1 MNMPARKIDWDTD
14 NGPAENAKKQLPE
27 LAKDY
32 FAEVRTV
39 LAGNPAPADLHQLR
53 LASKRFRYS
62 LELFRPCYAAGLKER
77 IEKLKELQDLLG
89 DCNDAV
95 VTAAAVNKLFR
106 SRTAERERVRKEL
119 EKLAEKKAAAFRA
132 KWKKEFDAPGAESWW
147 TGYLARSARPPVKD

>member
-1 MNMPARKIDWDTD
+1 MAGNKIQWDPE
-14 NGPAENAKKQLPE
+14 NGPAENAKQQLPK

-39 LAGNPAPADLHQLR
+39 LAANPAPADLHQLR
-53 LASKRFRYS
+53 LASKRFRYT

-77 IEKLKELQDLLG
+77 IEKLKELQDILG

-106 SRTAERERVRKEL
+106 RRTAERERVRKEL

-132 KWKKEFDAPGAESWW
+132 KWKKEFDTPDAENWW
-147 TGYLARSARPPVKD
+147 TGYLARSARPPVKG